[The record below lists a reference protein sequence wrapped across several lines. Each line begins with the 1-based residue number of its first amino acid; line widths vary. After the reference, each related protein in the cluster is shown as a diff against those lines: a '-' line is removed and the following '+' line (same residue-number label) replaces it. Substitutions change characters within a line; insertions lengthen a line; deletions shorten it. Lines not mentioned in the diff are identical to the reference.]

1 MSGLPVS
8 DTLRANNDL
17 SFQSNGMVHFIG
29 GGSVLTCT
37 LGDCV
42 EETGLA
48 NSFSTALDF
57 ALNSIKSKLTGP
69 LKLRKT

>member
-1 MSGLPVS
+1 MALFKKPFLFELTVS
-8 DTLRANNDL
+8 DTLGTNNDF

-37 LGDCV
+37 LGDCI

-57 ALNSIKSKLTGP
+57 ALNSIKSK
-69 LKLRKT
+69 

>member
-1 MSGLPVS
+1 MSNCWKS
-8 DTLRANNDL
+8 HAAAHF

-29 GGSVLTCT
+29 GESVLTCT

-57 ALNSIKSKLTGP
+57 ALNSINSKLTGHDTNIENT
-69 LKLRKT
+69 R

>member
-1 MSGLPVS
+1 M
-8 DTLRANNDL
+8 
-17 SFQSNGMVHFIG
+17 
-29 GGSVLTCT
+29 LTCT

-69 LKLRKT
+69 GITMPP

>member
-1 MSGLPVS
+1 M
-8 DTLRANNDL
+8 
-17 SFQSNGMVHFIG
+17 
-29 GGSVLTCT
+29 LTCT

-57 ALNSIKSKLTGP
+57 ALNSIKSKLTGHNTNNGFFF
-69 LKLRKT
+69 LLTIVFIY